1 MRRGS
6 TSTSAGVTIFPL
18 FLNDTA
24 PTEIYTLPLHA
35 ALPISRSACLL
46 GPGTTGITVTMG
58 QEPWVPAARSEE
70 HTSELQSHHDPVCR
84 LLLETTNDWDGQLTS
99 GRSSRRSRA
108 SSSRCALL

>member
-35 ALPISRSACLL
+35 ALPISRFACLL

-70 HTSELQSHHDPVCR
+70 HTAELQSHHDPVCR
-84 LLLETTNDWDGQLTS
+84 LLLETKGRRRGDGGVSSLCR
-99 GRSSRRSRA
+99 GVAHRSTRVGTE
-108 SSSRCALL
+108 